1 MHPLHLGSAL
11 LLGFWSLGLAI
22 ALPTQDQTSTTGS
35 EVQALSSSI
44 VEIVNPVDT
53 VVLAGVPKLTPNNT
67 CGNAG
72 NGNNNG
78 YTCDPR
84 RSGGGG
90 CCSEYV
96 SPTDLYCHKQF
107 TGCSHWFLYRAVAV

>member
-11 LLGFWSLGLAI
+11 LLGFWSLGLAV
-22 ALPTQDQTSTTGS
+22 ALPTQDQTQPSTTGS
-35 EVQALSSSI
+35 DVHAPSSST
-44 VEIVNPVDT
+44 VKIVNPMET
-53 VVLAGVPKLTPNNT
+53 VLLGVPKLTPDNT

-78 YTCDPR
+78 YTCDPK
-84 RSGGGG
+84 RSGGGA

-96 SPTDLYCHKQF
+96 SPTDLCCRK
-107 TGCSHWFLYRAVAV
+107 